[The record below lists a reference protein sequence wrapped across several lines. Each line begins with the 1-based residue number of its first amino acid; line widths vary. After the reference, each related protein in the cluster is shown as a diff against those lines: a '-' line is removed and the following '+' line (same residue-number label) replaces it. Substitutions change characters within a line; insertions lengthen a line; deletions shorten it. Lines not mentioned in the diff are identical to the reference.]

1 MSKKLIIGCFLIGA
15 SFFLA
20 CKQISEEENTSISK
34 TEKKLTMYKDSE
46 LALLMRKM
54 YKDNLGIRDSI
65 MNGKIPETFP
75 ADFYTIHTANATE
88 PEKLDGTFK
97 DLADA
102 YLNNMKVI
110 TESKNSLEAKAAYN
124 NMINTCA
131 SCHTLYCPG
140 PLAKIKKMKIP
151 IEN

>member
-20 CKQISEEENTSISK
+20 CEQVIEQETKSIPK
-34 TEKKLTMYKDSE
+34 KEKKLEMYQDSE

-54 YKDNLGIRDSI
+54 YKDNLEIRDSI
-65 MNGKIPETFP
+65 ISGEIPESFP
-75 ADFYTIHTANATE
+75 EDFYSIHTANATE
-88 PEKLDGTFK
+88 PEKLDDTFRA
-97 DLADA
+97 LADT
-102 YLNNMKVI
+102 YLNNMKII
-110 TESKNSLEAKAAYN
+110 TKAKNSEEAKAAYN

-151 IEN
+151 LEN